1 MLTQTSLQRR
11 LWTSVSC
18 ASQYLLE
25 SRHIWEPFPSSYIF
39 PYNPISTLPCLV
51 LPPSPSIYVS
61 LSFSL
66 GYCTLA
72 CIGNSA
78 GPGWRR
84 NPPPGVRT
92 HQLGTR
98 RELRDTTVYRLQ
110 RSSSLWSG
118 GERSHRKAKAATGI
132 PPPPPDSPGT
142 LCLLPPFPSQDHLV
156 FPASLS
162 PVCLPPNL
170 SSFPAVSE
178 TFWTDCVAPSA
189 CFLFPPPF
197 SSLHLF
203 SQPGGQGPPPHTHT
217 TTPSM
222 QRKVSPCY
230 LPPLSSALK

>member
-132 PPPPPDSPGT
+132 PPPPPIAQE
-142 LCLLPPFPSQDHLV
+142 LFACCLHFPLKTTWS
-156 FPASLS
+156 
-162 PVCLPPNL
+162 
-170 SSFPAVSE
+170 
-178 TFWTDCVAPSA
+178 
-189 CFLFPPPF
+189 
-197 SSLHLF
+197 
-203 SQPGGQGPPPHTHT
+203 SQPLSHL
-217 TTPSM
+217 S
-222 QRKVSPCY
+222 VSLLICPVFQ
-230 LPPLSSALK
+230 LFLKHSGLTA